1 MSTVFYSEEDAL
13 QRSLKYFNGDDLAA
27 SVFVSKYA
35 LRDNKNRIIEATPSD
50 MHRRLAAEFARIEK
64 NYPNPISEEEI
75 FDYFE
80 HYNWII
86 PQGSPMSAVGNPFQ
100 VQSCSNC
107 FVIPSPEDSYGGI
120 MKTDQEQAQ
129 IMKRRGGVGFDIS
142 HIRPRGLETKNAA
155 RTTDGIGVFM
165 DRFSNTC
172 REVAQNGRR
181 GALMLTISCHHPEIR
196 TFINIK
202 KDRKRVT
209 GANISIRL
217 TDEFMKAVKNGT
229 EVELRW
235 PVSEENAKMRQMVD
249 ARELWK
255 EIIEAAWQSA
265 EPGLLFWDTAQ
276 KYTPSDIYKDFGY
289 ESIATNPCVTGDT
302 WVMTDSGPKQVFD
315 LVDNGSFRAAVAGSV
330 YSSTDKGFW
339 HTGKKQTIIIKTKE
353 GFELECTPDHRI
365 LTAKFV
371 NRQKITEWKAA
382 KDIGVGDQINLEDHS
397 ANAAFGW
404 HNGNTGQMYDEGY
417 LLGSLVGD
425 GCICGETAYL
435 SWWGGTKEHMHK
447 YVSEMTQRTIV
458 CRSDL
463 GSGSMSS
470 SSATDYDRVGF
481 NSKSLKELADR
492 YGISVDKIIPAAVE
506 KTSASFY
513 KGFLSGWFDTDGTI
527 NCCKDKQRCDVRLC
541 SSTLVNLKTA
551 QRMLARLGIISKI
564 YENRKE
570 AGTRRLPDGNGGQKE
585 YFCKASHELIITKD
599 NIARFAERIGF
610 VDPDKAQRLD
620 SLIASYGSRG
630 FYKEKFVA
638 EVRVIEDGSIRDV
651 YDCSVDTVNC
661 FDANGVTVHNC
672 GEIILSAYD
681 SCRLLCVNLF
691 SFVTDPFTSKARF
704 DFEKMEKISGIAQRL
719 MDDMIDIEIEQIDK
733 ILAKIDSDPES
744 DDAKYAER
752 KLWNNIKTACINGRR
767 TGLGITALGDAIAA
781 LNVRY
786 GSKESIVLT
795 EQIYKALA
803 IGSYRSS
810 CVMAKER
817 GAFPIWNANLEK
829 NHPFLE
835 RIWNAAPDVYE
846 LYKKY
851 GRRNIAN
858 TTTAPTGS
866 VSTQT
871 QTTSGVEPAFLI
883 FYLRWKKINPNDH
896 YTRVDRVDELGDKW
910 QCYPV
915 FHHHFKTWMEANGHK
930 IDENAPPKSID
941 DLPFYKDSPYYKA
954 TSNDVDW
961 VASVD
966 IQAAAQKW
974 IDHAI
979 SKTCNVPKDCPKEVI
994 AEVYMRAWEQGCK
1007 GFTVYRDGCRDGVL
1021 VATDSEKKASLQKTT
1036 APKRPK
1042 TLECD
1047 IHHTKSK
1054 GEDFFVIVGLLDG
1067 HPYEV
1072 FAGRNGCITH
1082 AKKGKISKHQRGH
1095 YVLDA
1100 EDGTTVK
1107 DICDLLT
1114 DEQAVITRM
1123 ISLSL
1128 RHGSDI
1134 TFVVDQLEKSP
1145 GDMTNFG
1152 KAMARVLKKYIKDG
1166 TKVTGYSCEACGSVN
1181 VIRQEGCA
1189 TCKDCGSSKCS

>member
-1 MSTVFYSEEDAL
+1 MVTNFYSEEEAL
-13 QRSLKYFNGDDLAA
+13 QKSLQYFDGDDLAA

-35 LRDNKNRIIEATPSD
+35 LRDNKNKLIEATPSD

-64 NYPNPISEEEI
+64 RYPNPISEEEI
-75 FDYFE
+75 YEYFE
-80 HYNWII
+80 HFNWII

-100 VQSCSNC
+100 IQSCSNC

-235 PVSEENAKMRQMVD
+235 PVSDENPKMRQMVD

-302 WVMTDSGPKQVFD
+302 WVMTSEGSRRVSD
-315 LVDNGSFRAAVAGSV
+315 LVGIPFDAIVDGVKYPSDIR
-330 YSSTDKGFW
+330 GFW
-339 HTGKKQTIIIKTKE
+339 NTGKKKTLVIKTKE
-353 GFELECTPDHRI
+353 GFEIECTPNHKI
-365 LTAKFV
+365 LVASFEDRK
-371 NRQKITEWKAA
+371 KIADWKEA
-382 KDIGVGDQINLEDHS
+382 KDIKLGDLLNLDDHS
-397 ANAAFGW
+397 QIAEWSG
-404 HNGNTGQMYDEGY
+404 NGLFEEGY
-417 LLGSLVGD
+417 LLGSLIGD
-425 GCICGETAYL
+425 GCICGDTAYL
-435 SWWGGTKEHMHK
+435 SWWGGSKMVMMK
-447 YVSEMTQRTIV
+447 YATDLANKVLK

-463 GSGSMSS
+463 GSGSYNSS
-470 SSATDYDRVGF
+470 SIEKYDRAGF
-481 NSKSLKELADR
+481 NCKALKELAEEFDLD
-492 YGISVDKIIPAAVE
+492 GSKNISGEIE
-506 KTSASFY
+506 KGSYQLY
-513 KGFLSGWFDTDGTI
+513 KGILMGWFDADGTV
-527 NCCKDKQRCDVRLC
+527 NFNKKGQRNDIRLC
-541 SSTLVNLKTA
+541 SSNLNNLYAA
-551 QRMLARLGIISKI
+551 QRMLSRMGIISKI
-564 YENRKE
+564 YSNRKE
-570 AGTRRLPDGNGGQKE
+570 AGNRLMPDGKGGTKE
-585 YFCKASHELIITKD
+585 YYCQSTHELVITKS
-599 NIARFAERIGF
+599 NIKTFHDRIGF
-610 VDPDKAQRLD
+610 ADPDKNNKLKNLV
-620 SLIASYGSRG
+620 SSYISRG
-630 FYKEKFVA
+630 FYAEKYVA
-638 EVRVIEDGSIRDV
+638 EVFSINEGQEKDV
-651 YDCSVDTVNC
+651 YDCHIPSVHR
-661 FDANGVTVHNC
+661 FDANGITVHNC

-691 SFVTDPFTSKARF
+691 SFVIDPFTSKARF
-704 DFEKMEKISGIAQRL
+704 DFEKMERISSIAQRL

-752 KLWNNIKTACINGRR
+752 KLWNNIKTACVNGRR

-786 GSKESIVLT
+786 GSQESIMLT

-835 RIWNAAPDVYE
+835 RIWNAAPDVYD

-871 QTTSGVEPAFLI
+871 RTTSGVEPAFLI

-896 YTRVDRVDELGDKW
+896 YTRVDRIDELGDKW

-915 FHHHFKTWMEANGHK
+915 FHHHFKTWMKANGHK

>member
-289 ESIATNPCVTGDT
+289 ESIATNP
-302 WVMTDSGPKQVFD
+302 
-315 LVDNGSFRAAVAGSV
+315 
-330 YSSTDKGFW
+330 
-339 HTGKKQTIIIKTKE
+339 
-353 GFELECTPDHRI
+353 
-365 LTAKFV
+365 
-371 NRQKITEWKAA
+371 
-382 KDIGVGDQINLEDHS
+382 
-397 ANAAFGW
+397 
-404 HNGNTGQMYDEGY
+404 
-417 LLGSLVGD
+417 
-425 GCICGETAYL
+425 
-435 SWWGGTKEHMHK
+435 
-447 YVSEMTQRTIV
+447 
-458 CRSDL
+458 
-463 GSGSMSS
+463 
-470 SSATDYDRVGF
+470 
-481 NSKSLKELADR
+481 
-492 YGISVDKIIPAAVE
+492 
-506 KTSASFY
+506 
-513 KGFLSGWFDTDGTI
+513 
-527 NCCKDKQRCDVRLC
+527 
-541 SSTLVNLKTA
+541 
-551 QRMLARLGIISKI
+551 
-564 YENRKE
+564 
-570 AGTRRLPDGNGGQKE
+570 
-585 YFCKASHELIITKD
+585 
-599 NIARFAERIGF
+599 
-610 VDPDKAQRLD
+610 
-620 SLIASYGSRG
+620 
-630 FYKEKFVA
+630 
-638 EVRVIEDGSIRDV
+638 
-651 YDCSVDTVNC
+651 
-661 FDANGVTVHNC
+661 C